1 VTVLVTR
8 NYAKHASLGNHFLA
22 VCSRYRLALL
32 RRHIRDLWLIWAT
45 ATDCAAYMRHAPD
58 ALLICNEHKAIPV
71 GETIR
76 CLEVVSIALNEVSFA
91 IAILVSQQRSG
102 IRPSVLQQ

>member
-1 VTVLVTR
+1 MTVLVTH
-8 NYAKHASLGNHFLA
+8 NDAKHASLSDQFLA
-22 VCSRYRLALL
+22 IRRRHGLALF